1 MVASNRTK
9 MPAVV
14 SVGLIMGIL
23 WEDMSSVAGTIELI
37 LNLRRALLN
46 IIQLINSAYEINE
59 VL

>member
-1 MVASNRTK
+1 MASNRTK